1 MAQVVMA
8 RIAVF
13 QDASDLAK
21 IPTFK
26 PERCHQLAGDR
37 DEQFAVDLVQPFR
50 MAFEVAH
57 DAMPRDKF
65 GGIDKERVT
74 AIRIVEVTDYHR

>member
-21 IPTFK
+21 MPTFK

-50 MAFEVAH
+50 MVFEVVH
-57 DAMPRDKF
+57 DAMPRDKS

-74 AIRIVEVTDYHR
+74 ARRILEVTDYHR